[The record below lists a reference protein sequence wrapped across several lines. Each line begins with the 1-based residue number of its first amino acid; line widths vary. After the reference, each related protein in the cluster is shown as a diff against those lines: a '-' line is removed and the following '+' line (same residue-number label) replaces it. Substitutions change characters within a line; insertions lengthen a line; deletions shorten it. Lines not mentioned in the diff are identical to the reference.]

1 MTPIFQI
8 TANAMWFVVANALTL
23 LRLSW
28 LPMTA
33 LIGATYGLAYAVA
46 QVAPPAAGDLDPH
59 LLAAF
64 TEAALS
70 AIVLSIIA
78 VHVHRIVLFDDRRPG
93 FYFAFP
99 FGRTEALY
107 FVMGLLSILAFSVVV
122 LTPTVAYHLATDTP
136 LESLM
141 PIWPD
146 RESDAALPSDPLMVA
161 VGIATRLAILIALYW
176 VVLRLSLWPPAVV
189 ATNRL
194 ALGHA
199 LELSKGRALAMLGV
213 LWAAGISYVVI
224 GVGLIA
230 AVNMLGVQ
238 AGYDLVGAYN
248 AMSLDEKIIAA
259 AAGRPISPFIV
270 AFEFVYLLT
279 ATAYGVAILSFAY
292 KHFTAETQSDDAS
305 LHFKPMT
312 VDEP

>member
-8 TANAMWFVVANALTL
+8 TANAMWFCIANALTL

-33 LIGATYGLAYAVA
+33 LIAATYGLAYAVA
-46 QVAPPAAGDLDPH
+46 QVAPSAAGEIDPY
-59 LLAAF
+59 LLATS

-70 AIVLSIIA
+70 GIALSIIA
-78 VHVHRIVLFDDRRPG
+78 VHVHRIVLFDDHRPG
-93 FYFAFP
+93 VYFAFP

-107 FVMGLLSILAFSVVV
+107 FLMGLLSILAFGVVV
-122 LTPTVAYHLATDTP
+122 LTPTIVYHLAMNTP
-136 LESLM
+136 LESLA
-141 PIWPD
+141 PLWPGQ
-146 RESDAALPSDPLMVA
+146 ESDGALPSDPLTIA
-161 VGIATRLAILIALYW
+161 VGIATRLAIFIAICW

-194 ALGHA
+194 ALRHA
-199 LELSKGRALAMLGV
+199 LDLSKGRALAMLGV

-230 AVNMLGVQ
+230 AVNTLGVQ

-248 AMSLDEKIIAA
+248 AMSLDEKIAA
-259 AAGRPISPFIV
+259 ASAGRPISPFIV

-279 ATAYGVAILSFAY
+279 ATAYGVAILSYAY
-292 KHFTAETQSDDAS
+292 KHFTAEALGDDAS
-305 LHFKPMT
+305 LHFKPMK
-312 VDEP
+312 VDEA